1 MSEKQYKQQIGALI
15 RQRRLEVGISVTA
28 LSIDTYIGISNIYQ
42 YERGE
47 KMPSF
52 RNICKI
58 AKVLDVDIN
67 YFNIGF
73 DDE

>member
-1 MSEKQYKQQIGALI
+1 MSDKQYKQQVGALI
-15 RQRRLEVGISVTA
+15 RQRRLEVNISVTA
-28 LSIDTYIGISNIYQ
+28 LSIDTYININSIYQ

-52 RNICKI
+52 KNICKI

-67 YFNIGF
+67 HFNIGA